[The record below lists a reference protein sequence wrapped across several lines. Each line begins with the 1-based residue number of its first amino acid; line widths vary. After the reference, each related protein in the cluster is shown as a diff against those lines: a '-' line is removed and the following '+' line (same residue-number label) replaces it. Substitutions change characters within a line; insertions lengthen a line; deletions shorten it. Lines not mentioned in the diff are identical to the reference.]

1 MLHLNDKFRDTRI
14 ILASASPRRR
24 HLLQELGLSFEV
36 YDRNS
41 VDETYPSSLT
51 GEKIPVYLA
60 EKKSQALESLLDDN
74 TLLITADTIVWCR
87 GRVLNKPSDR
97 EDAIRILGELSG
109 RKHKV
114 FTGVCLR
121 NKSKSLSFHSVTS
134 VWFRKLSVDEIVYYI
149 DMYKP
154 YDKAG
159 AYGIQ
164 EWIGYAGI
172 RAIKGSFFNVMGLPV
187 DKLYRKLRD
196 F

>member
-1 MLHLNDKFRDTRI
+1 MIQLREKFRDTRI

-24 HLLQELGLSFEV
+24 HLLEELGLSFGV
-36 YDRNS
+36 YDRNDI
-41 VDETYPSSLT
+41 DETFPPGLSR
-51 GEKIPVYLA
+51 EEIPLYLA
-60 EKKSQALESLLDDN
+60 EKKSLALDSLLDGN

-87 GRVLNKPSDR
+87 GRVINKPSDR

-114 FTGVCLR
+114 YTGVCIR
-121 NKSKSLSFHSVTS
+121 SSSRSLSFHSVTS
-134 VWFRKLSVDEIVYYI
+134 VWFRKLSADEITYYV
-149 DMYKP
+149 DRYEP

-172 RAIKGSFFNVMGLPV
+172 RSIRGSFFNVMGLPV
-187 DKLYRKLRD
+187 EKLYRKLRD